1 MTCFKVVEVVAG
13 AEVVPVVAVVAGQV
27 AWAAPRLPVPA
38 ATVSVLAAGTGSN
51 TPSGSP
57 ATRNS
62 APSAGPR

>member
-1 MTCFKVVEVVAG
+1 MICSEVVEVVAG
-13 AEVVPVVAVVAGQV
+13 AEAVLGVAVAAGQV

-38 ATVSVLAAGTGSN
+38 ATASVLAAGTGSN

-62 APSAGPR
+62 APSAVPR